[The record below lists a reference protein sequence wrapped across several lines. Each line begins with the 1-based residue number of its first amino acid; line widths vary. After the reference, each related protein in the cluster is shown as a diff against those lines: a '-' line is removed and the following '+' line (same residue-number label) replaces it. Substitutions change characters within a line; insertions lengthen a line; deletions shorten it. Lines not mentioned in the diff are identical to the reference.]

1 MITVKTENIP
11 TSPTQK
17 PRQNTPIYDPAIIYI
32 LEFCTVLA
40 LRSQDTVELLG
51 KRVGN
56 ALHAILRDASRYH
69 PILVERTA
77 FYLFHLLQASYD
89 FDYIRVPIVLHT
101 VSSFSKELL
110 INTSALV
117 LRGLKLC
124 IEKPS
129 PLRNEIMTS
138 PDFWVIL
145 RVLAAHPDSS
155 AVVFEILESGITG
168 TPSAI
173 MADNYEEVL
182 SLLNDFATMAH
193 VGSVAEQK
201 ADKKSG
207 RKGRPAKQE
216 KPRYIPLSSPSRQL
230 LTPTS
235 ENAVV
240 TRGIKAIHHIYQLT
254 SRIPHLMKQ
263 SHLESNEGEMSSP
276 HHEKNPQP
284 KLTHRK
290 AWSAYWLPIFQALT
304 TQCTNPCREVR
315 HLAFASMQ
323 RSLLSPEL
331 TSADHE
337 EWTAIFGEVLFPLI
351 LRLLKPEVFSSDRDG
366 MSETRVQAASL
377 LCKVFLQYLVI
388 LSKWEG
394 MLDLWLRVIE
404 IMDRLMNSGQGDS
417 LVRFSWCCVYRTV
430 LTLWWLGGGRPR
442 EPQERSAH
450 HVEQRLSGAAEP
462 EPRARGAVERDVEA
476 D

>member
-1 MITVKTENIP
+1 MDSLLEQIPEDNGATAVITVKTENIP

-145 RVLAAHPDSS
+145 RVLATHPDSS

-168 TPSAI
+168 KPSAI

-216 KPRYIPLSSPSRQL
+216 KPRYVPLF
-230 LTPTS
+230 LTVSTAANPNQRKRRRHQRHQS
-235 ENAVV
+235 
-240 TRGIKAIHHIYQLT
+240 HP
-254 SRIPHLMKQ
+254 PHLPADVADPPPHEAIAPGKQ
-263 SHLESNEGEMSSP
+263 
-276 HHEKNPQP
+276 
-284 KLTHRK
+284 R
-290 AWSAYWLPIFQALT
+290 
-304 TQCTNPCREVR
+304 R
-315 HLAFASMQ
+315 
-323 RSLLSPEL
+323 
-331 TSADHE
+331 
-337 EWTAIFGEVLFPLI
+337 
-351 LRLLKPEVFSSDRDG
+351 
-366 MSETRVQAASL
+366 
-377 LCKVFLQYLVI
+377 
-388 LSKWEG
+388 
-394 MLDLWLRVIE
+394 
-404 IMDRLMNSGQGDS
+404 
-417 LVRFSWCCVYRTV
+417 
-430 LTLWWLGGGRPR
+430 
-442 EPQERSAH
+442 
-450 HVEQRLSGAAEP
+450 
-462 EPRARGAVERDVEA
+462 
-476 D
+476 